1 MLRTEHIVRNIKKEN
16 FLALV
21 GCQVSFQTKHHLVLH
36 LSHEFFPL
44 SCISTLRSVHNQVL
58 VVALVAAASF
68 VVKCFLRSVVQWNLK
83 LRTITELF
91 SVIAS
96 FPWLAILYT
105 GMLSTTFCLW
115 AEVSISLD
123 VWFLFSEQHFFDSF

>member
-1 MLRTEHIVRNIKKEN
+1 VM
-16 FLALV
+16 
-21 GCQVSFQTKHHLVLH
+21 
-36 LSHEFFPL
+36 
-44 SCISTLRSVHNQVL
+44 
-58 VVALVAAASF
+58 
-68 VVKCFLRSVVQWNLK
+68 
-83 LRTITELF
+83 
-91 SVIAS
+91 AS